1 MNLPEEPQSDRQQPA
16 EQTKSVLPEDPLAR
30 RRRLRIVSL
39 IVACAMFMEQLDGT
53 VLATALP
60 AMARSF
66 GTEPLR
72 MNVALTSYLLSLAVF
87 IPVSGTIADRFGART
102 VFRSAILLF
111 TLGSILCGLSDSLA
125 MLIGSRILQGVG
137 GAMMV
142 PVGRLVLLRTATKA
156 ELVAAMVFLMIPA
169 TIGPILGPPLGG
181 FLVTYLNWRW
191 IFYINVPVG
200 VAGLIAATLFI
211 EEMRFPAQSKFDWI
225 GFVLSGTALASLI
238 FGIEMATRGVGQLG
252 VTATLFIG
260 GVVAAVLYFRHSRG
274 RDDPILDFTLMR
286 VPTFAI
292 SVVAGGFSRIAVGAM
307 PFLLPMMLQLGFG
320 MTAAE
325 SGSTTLAMAVGSL
338 AMRPCAR
345 AILRRLGFRWTMIW
359 VGALATSIFALCA
372 AFRPAWP
379 YPALVTVL
387 FLGGFFQSLQ
397 FMAYNTICYADIPR
411 LRMSRATSFY
421 TTFQQICLSLGI
433 ATAAA
438 TLGAATAASGHAEPN
453 LRDFSF
459 AFVVVSAIALLAPVI
474 STRLDVDAGAELTGQ
489 RRRRASEPA
498 MPDSR
503 PATIAVASPSGQPSA

>member
-1 MNLPEEPQSDRQQPA
+1 MPCMDTHEEPQPGSQQMAAPDKPA
-16 EQTKSVLPEDPLAR
+16 PALSSAPEDVAFR
-30 RRRLRIVSL
+30 RRRLRNVSL

-60 AMARSF
+60 AMAHSF

-87 IPVSGTIADRFGART
+87 IPVSGSIADRFGART
-102 VFRSAILLF
+102 VFRGAIALF
-111 TLGSILCGLSDSLA
+111 TLGSILCGVSNSLA

-142 PVGRLVLLRTATKA
+142 PVGRLVLLRTASKA
-156 ELVAAMVFLMIPA
+156 ELVSAMVFLMIPA

-200 VAGLIAATLFI
+200 IAGLIAATLFI
-211 EEMRFPAQSKFDWI
+211 EEMRFPTSFKFDWL
-225 GFVLSGTALASLI
+225 GFALSGIALSSLV
-238 FGIEMATRGVGQLG
+238 FGVEMASRGVGELG
-252 VTATLFIG
+252 FTVALFVG
-260 GVVAAVLYFRHSRG
+260 GVVAATLYFRHSRG
-274 RDDPILDFTLMR
+274 REEPILDFSLMR
-286 VPTFAI
+286 IPTFAL

-320 MTAAE
+320 MSAAE
-325 SGSTTLAMAVGSL
+325 SGSTTLAMALGSL

-345 AILRRLGFRWTMIW
+345 MILRRLGFRWTMIW
-359 VGALATSIFALCA
+359 VGALATLIFALCA
-372 AFRPAWP
+372 AFRPSWP
-379 YPALVTVL
+379 YLGLFSIL
-387 FLGGFFQSLQ
+387 FLGGFLQSLQ

-438 TLGAATAASGHAEPN
+438 TLSAATAISGHAEPS

-459 AFVVVSAIALLAPVI
+459 AFLVVSVIALLAPVI
-474 STRLDVDAGAELTGQ
+474 SARLDVDAGAELTGQ
-489 RRRRASEPA
+489 KRRLAQIKLSSDTGELR
-498 MPDSR
+498 
-503 PATIAVASPSGQPSA
+503 

>member
-1 MNLPEEPQSDRQQPA
+1 MDTNQEQRPGSQQISSP
-16 EQTKSVLPEDPLAR
+16 PLAISPDDPSTR
-30 RRRLRIVSL
+30 RKRLHIVSL

-87 IPVSGTIADRFGART
+87 IPVSGTVADRFGART
-102 VFRSAILLF
+102 VFRGAILLF
-111 TLGSILCGLSDSLA
+111 TLGSILCGLSDSLP
-125 MLIGSRILQGVG
+125 MLIASRIVQGVG

-142 PVGRLVLLRTATKA
+142 PVGRLVLLRTASKA

-200 VAGLIAATLFI
+200 VAGLVAATLFI
-211 EEMRFPAQSKFDWI
+211 EEMRFPTPSKFDWV
-225 GFVLSGTALASLI
+225 GFVLSGVALASLV
-238 FGIEMATRGVGQLG
+238 FGVEVASRGVGQLSLT
-252 VTATLFIG
+252 VALFG
-260 GVVAAVLYFRHSRG
+260 GGLVAAVLYFRHSRG
-274 RDDPILDFTLMR
+274 RDEPILDFSLMR

-320 MTAAE
+320 MSAAE
-325 SGSTTLAMAVGSL
+325 SGSTTLAMALGSL
-338 AMRPCAR
+338 AMRPSAR
-345 AILRRLGFRWTMIW
+345 MILRRLGFRWTMIW
-359 VGALATSIFALCA
+359 VGALATAIFALCA
-372 AFRPAWP
+372 AFRPSWP
-379 YPALVTVL
+379 YAALFAVL
-387 FLGGFFQSLQ
+387 FFGGFFQSLQ

-438 TLGAATAASGHAEPN
+438 ALGAATSLSGHAEPS

-459 AFVVVSAIALLAPVI
+459 AFIVVSIIALLAPVI
-474 STRLDVDAGAELTGQ
+474 SARLDVDAGAELTGQ
-489 RRRRASEPA
+489 RRRLVK
-498 MPDSR
+498 D
-503 PATIAVASPSGQPSA
+503 